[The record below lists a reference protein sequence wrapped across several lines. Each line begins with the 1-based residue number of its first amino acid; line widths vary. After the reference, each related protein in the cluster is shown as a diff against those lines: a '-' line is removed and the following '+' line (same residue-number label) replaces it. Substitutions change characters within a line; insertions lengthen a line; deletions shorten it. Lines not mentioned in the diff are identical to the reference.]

1 MSEKPGGFN
10 AKAAPGAGRR
20 PRGSDAPGTDAG
32 AAALLARIWPGG
44 LPEPGRPV
52 LLAGPTASGKSA
64 LALALARAQ
73 GRAVVN
79 ADALQV
85 YGMWRVL
92 SARPS
97 PADHAAVP
105 HLLYGHVGFADY
117 SVGHWLRDLERV
129 LAAHPDPVITG
140 GTGLYFTALTEG
152 LAPIP
157 PVAPHWRAES
167 AARLAAGG
175 VAALVAELDVATAA
189 RIDRA
194 NPARVQ
200 RAWEVLRATGRG
212 LAAWQA
218 DTPPPRLPR
227 AACADAVVLMP
238 GRDWLAARIDSRFD
252 AMLAAGALDEVRA
265 VLPDW
270 AAAGDGAAPWAR
282 AIGAAE
288 LVAHLRDQ
296 MSLTDARDAA
306 TLATRRYAK
315 RQRTWMRNRL
325 ADWHRVAPE

>member
-1 MSEKPGGFN
+1 MSEKPGRFN
-10 AKAAPGAGRR
+10 AKAAQDAAKGEDPAQGA
-20 PRGSDAPGTDAG
+20 A

-92 SARPS
+92 TARPS
-97 PADHAAVP
+97 PADHAAAP

-117 SVGHWLRDLERV
+117 SVGHWLHDLEQV

-157 PVAPHWRAES
+157 PIPPQWRAES
-167 AARLAAGG
+167 AARLATGG
-175 VAALVAELDVATAA
+175 VAALAADLDRATAA
-189 RIDRA
+189 RIDCA

-227 AACADAVVLMP
+227 AACAERLVLMP

-252 AMLAAGALDEVRA
+252 AMLAQGALDEVRA

-270 AAAGDGAAPWAR
+270 EVAIDGAPDGTAPWAR

-288 LVAHLRDQ
+288 LVAHLRGQ
-296 MSLTDARDAA
+296 MSLAEARDAA

-325 ADWHRVAPE
+325 STWRRVAPE